1 MRVIVVVACLLA
13 LLAPAAGAARLPAA
27 GASDPSVDRAVD
39 YLLGR
44 QQPDGGFAEPE
55 ASSSDTLTAWV
66 TCAISSA
73 GIDVRGVRSGGAS
86 PLDFLSGRA
95 PSWSKLTDIEKGCL
109 AVCCAGADP
118 RSFGGRDL
126 VAEIKARAA
135 ADGHIGDLVNEHCW
149 GLIAL
154 AAAGE
159 PAPAGSMEWLSAR
172 QNIDGGFG
180 YGAQSGSDPDDTGGA
195 LQALIASGA
204 DRGSNTVARALSYLM
219 FCQQDDGGFAWQSA
233 GSNVGSTAWAVQ
245 GICAAGE
252 DPASQDWTISGNT
265 PVDFIEGM
273 QQPDG
278 HFKYSSGT
286 DTNPVWMTAEAVPAI
301 LGTPFPLDLDDEEAE
316 VNTPGQ
322 QSPVPGNQAT
332 TVAPG
337 GQEAAPGAE
346 SDRGSEEPGSLLSEL
361 AGRNQGPPGG
371 ARYGT
376 AAGGAR
382 QAAGG
387 GTTLV
392 VFLVFC
398 GMYMV
403 LLCLLF
409 LVLHIRLGPPGPGGV
424 QPSVRYRH
432 PKSPEALPL

>member
-1 MRVIVVVACLLA
+1 MRVIVVAACLLA
-13 LLAPAAGAARLPAA
+13 LLAPAAGASGLPAS
-27 GASDPSVDRAVD
+27 ASADPVDRAVA

-44 QQPDGGFAEPE
+44 QLPDGGFAEPE

-73 GIDVRGVRSGGAS
+73 GIDVRSVRSGGAS

-159 PAPAGSMEWLSAR
+159 PAPGGSVEWLSAR

-180 YGAQSGSDPDDTGGA
+180 YGADSGSDPDDTGGA
-195 LQALIASGA
+195 LQALIAAGA

-245 GICAAGE
+245 GICAAGG

-265 PVDFIEGM
+265 PVDFIQGM

-301 LGTPFPLDLDDEEAE
+301 LGTPFPLDKEDDQA
-316 VNTPGQ
+316 VTGTPGQ
-322 QSPVPGNQAT
+322 QSTVSGNPGATDTQA
-332 TVAPG
+332 G
-337 GQEAAPGAE
+337 REATPGAE
-346 SDRGSEEPGSLLSEL
+346 GDGGSDAPGSLFSGSADGDLS
-361 AGRNQGPPGG
+361 PPGVEG
-371 ARYGT
+371 YSE
-376 AAGGAR
+376 AAGGAGR
-382 QAAGG
+382 SEGG

-398 GMYMV
+398 GMYLV
-403 LLCLLF
+403 LLGLLF
-409 LVLHIRLGPPGPGGV
+409 LVLYVRLGPPGPGGV
-424 QPSVRYRH
+424 QPSARYRH